1 MIKYFIPIIFLSFL
15 FASCLTKN
23 VVGCAGIK
31 TYSACSRICE
41 RDNVYLC
48 EQMEVVKNNQAWQSL
63 SQQMNHMQQQQQHR
77 ELQNQLRQQQFQQ
90 QWQQQNKTYNCRE
103 VGYNQY
109 QCN

>member
-15 FASCLTKN
+15 FASCLTKD

-48 EQMEVVKNNQAWQSL
+48 EQMEVVKHNQAMQNL
-63 SQQMNHMQQQQQHR
+63 SQQLNHMQQQRQHR
-77 ELQNQLRQQQFQQ
+77 EMQNQLQQQ
-90 QWQQQNKTYNCRE
+90 QWQQQNKTYNCNR